1 MSLVQGIL
9 LSCLVLSAL
18 TEEDAF
24 SQCPSTIPRN
34 QYLRTFRNRCYEFA
48 VYRETY
54 WPVAKAECRR
64 KGGFLVTVNDAET
77 QAFLVSSL
85 VDLDFANHGI
95 WIGLND
101 QKTESS
107 YEWASGDIVTFT
119 DWASGEP
126 NFAHGMEDCVV
137 MKSTKAYAWENHPC
151 HLSPQHYS
159 YICEYEKSTTAP
171 ATTAPATTAPEA
183 TTSSGQSTMVSQQ

>member
-18 TEEDAF
+18 AEEEEF
-24 SQCPSTIPRN
+24 SKCPSAIPRN
-34 QYLRTFRNRCYEFA
+34 QYLTTFRNRCYEFA

-54 WPVAKAECRR
+54 WPDANAECQRE
-64 KGGFLVTVNDAET
+64 GGSLVSVNDAET
-77 QAFLVSSL
+77 QVFLIKTL
-85 VDLDFANHGI
+85 VALNFAKHGI

-107 YEWASGDIVTFT
+107 YEWASGDNVTFT

-126 NFAHGMEDCVV
+126 NFAHGVEDCVL
-137 MKSTKAYAWENHPC
+137 MKSTKAYAWEDHPC
-151 HLSPQHYS
+151 HLWPQHYS
-159 YICEYEKSTTAP
+159 YICEYEMSGSTTAP
-171 ATTAPATTAPEA
+171 VTTA
-183 TTSSGQSTMVSQQ
+183 QQYI